1 MCSEAN
7 QIEIRIEQLFKEMD
21 IKGVYPKLW
30 LIEYFDD
37 LINQIDIKVEKT
49 IIKLHK
55 DIELNSI
62 ENKDDQGQDLNLDE
76 KINKLN
82 LIRETFIEQIQNC
95 LTFNLEN
102 FEFIS
107 DEVNDELDQIL
118 QKFKSEFKTKE
129 SNESLETE
137 FKSNINKIQVRIFK
151 KFCFLIKLPN
161 HTNEEE
167 LGKNCMIYLNQ
178 FYNLTPCN
186 KIGKLVIIDW
196 FINKDDV

>member
-1 MCSEAN
+1 M
-7 QIEIRIEQLFKEMD
+7 
-21 IKGVYPKLW
+21 
-30 LIEYFDD
+30 LIIY
-37 LINQIDIKVEKT
+37 INIDIKVEKT

-107 DEVNDELDQIL
+107 DEVNDELEQAL
-118 QKFKSEFKTKE
+118 QTFKSEYKAKE
-129 SNESLETE
+129 SNGSLETE
-137 FKSNINKIQVRIFK
+137 FKSNIIKIQVKIFK
-151 KFCFLIKLPN
+151 KFCFLIKYPSN
-161 HTNEEE
+161 INEKAY
-167 LGKNCMIYLNQ
+167 GKNCLVYLNQ

-186 KIGKLVIIDW
+186 KIGKLVVVDW
-196 FINKDDV
+196 FINKEDV